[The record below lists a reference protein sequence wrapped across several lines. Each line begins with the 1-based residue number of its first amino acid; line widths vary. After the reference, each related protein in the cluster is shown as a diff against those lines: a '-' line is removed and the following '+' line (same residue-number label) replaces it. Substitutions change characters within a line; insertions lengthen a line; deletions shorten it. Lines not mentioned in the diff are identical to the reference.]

1 MSQGHGPG
9 GFLDD
14 KKKEEKR
21 LYRQSSLEM
30 DV

>member
-14 KKKEEKR
+14 KKKKKR
-21 LYRQSSLEM
+21 LHRQSSLEM